1 MTNLNDTDRNHI
13 IALIQT
19 GQKLPKEYIYKLFA
33 DESDSRAEDV
43 FLFWNGRKE
52 DTTNVALPFHSIEH
66 IDEPRKEQD
75 KAQTSLFETDYRGRQ
90 LKGWTNK
97 LIWGDNKLILS
108 SLANGPMRQ
117 EIEAQG
123 GLKLIYIDPPFAVGA
138 DFGFNIEIG
147 GETAEKKQSVI
158 EEIAYRD
165 TWGKGISSYLSMM
178 YERLKLMHNL
188 LADDGSIYVHCD
200 WRVSSFLRIALNEIF
215 GIDNFS
221 VEIIWQRTTSHAQKQ
236 SFGNVHDYILMYRKS
251 KEKFRWNPQYEPHSE
266 EHIKKYYNSVDETG
280 RKFTLGDMTAA
291 GSGPSRIFYGKEI
304 APPKGTH
311 WRYSQE
317 NIDKLC
323 EDGLVVMT
331 SNDRPRFKRYLDTL
345 EGRIISALW
354 SDIYPINSQA
364 NESLSYPTQKPEA
377 LLERIIKASSNE
389 GDLIADFFCGSGTTA
404 AVAEKLGRKWITT
417 DLGRFSVH
425 TARKRLI
432 GVQRALQ
439 AGGKNFRAFE
449 LLNLGKYERQFFMD
463 DASLTNGKRKED
475 IYVDLILE
483 AYKAK
488 RIDNHSTLHGHKVG
502 RFVHV
507 GPLDVPVTQSRLMAI
522 FEECCQKL
530 YTQVDVLGFEFEM
543 GLTPQFIQELKE
555 KGVSVTLKY
564 IPKDVFDKRAVEKGQ
579 VKFFDVAYLNTK
591 EKIKDKSITIELTD
605 FVTHY
610 TQDDIEELQQSMRP
624 GSKVV
629 IEGGQILKIEKDK
642 NEIITRTVLTQ
653 NWFDWIDYWAID
665 FNYEDKKEIIK
676 IPSVLGLNG
685 LKDAKIEEKQN
696 EAILQSSNPTN
707 LNPDNEVWT
716 GNYIFENEWQSFRTK
731 KTPMLE
737 FTSIAHQYKTAG
749 KYKVMVKVVDIL
761 GIDTSKIIEVNI
773 A

>member
-1 MTNLNDTDRNHI
+1 MSLNDTDKNRI
-13 IALIQT
+13 IELIKA
-19 GQKLPKEYIYKLFA
+19 GEKLPKEYIYKLFA
-33 DESDSRAEDV
+33 NEEDV

-52 DTTNVALPFHSIEH
+52 DVTNIALPFHSIEH
-66 IDEPRKEQD
+66 IDEPRKEEK
-75 KAQTSLFETDYRGRQ
+75 KAGDAFEMFDTRGRQ

-108 SLANGPMRQ
+108 SLANGPIRD
-117 EIEAQG
+117 EIEKEG

-147 GETAEKKQSVI
+147 GETAEKKQSII

-188 LADDGSIYVHCD
+188 LAEDGSIYVHVGWQVASYTQMILSD
-200 WRVSSFLRIALNEIF
+200 IF
-215 GIDNFS
+215 GNDRYHNTIS
-221 VEIIWQRTTSHAQKQ
+221 WKRSHAHGDAGQ
-236 SFGNVHDYILMYRKS
+236 GARHYGRITDYIFIYSKS
-251 KEKFRWNPQYEPHSE
+251 EKSIWNPQYLEYSEDVLKRDYKYSDEKGIYRLTPVDGPGGASKGNPHYEFLGVKGYWRFSKDRMQE
-266 EHIKKYYNSVDETG
+266 LYDLGEIVLSSTGKSLSRKKYLID
-280 RKFTLGDMTAA
+280 A
-291 GSGPSRIFYGKEI
+291 
-304 APPKGTH
+304 KGTPVTDL
-311 WRYSQE
+311 WDDVNRISP
-317 NIDKLC
+317 
-323 EDGLVVMT
+323 T
-331 SNDRPRFKRYLDTL
+331 SN
-345 EGRIISALW
+345 EGLG
-354 SDIYPINSQA
+354 
-364 NESLSYPTQKPEA
+364 YPTQKPEA

-417 DLGRFSVH
+417 DLGRFSIH

-432 GVQRALQ
+432 GVQRELQ
-439 AGGKNFRAFE
+439 ASGKDFRAFE
-449 LLNLGKYERQFFMD
+449 ILNLGKYERQFFMD
-463 DASLTNGKRKED
+463 DLSTDVAVQRLHKAKED
-475 IYVDLILE
+475 LYVDLILK

-488 RIDNHSTLHGHKVG
+488 RIDGHSALHGQKSG

-507 GPLDVPVTQSRLMAI
+507 GPLDVPVTQSRLVDI
-522 FEECCQKL
+522 FEECRKNL

-555 KGVSVTLKY
+555 KGVSITLKY

-591 EKIKDKSITIELTD
+591 EKINGKSITIELTD

-610 TQDDIEELQQSMRP
+610 TQDDIEDLQQSMRA

-629 IEGGQILKIEKDK
+629 IEDGQIIKVEKDK
-642 NEIITRTVLTQ
+642 NGIITKTILTKE
-653 NWFDWIDYWAID
+653 WHDWIDYWAID

-676 IPSVLGLNG
+676 IKNDSGET
-685 LKDAKIEEKQN
+685 EEQ
-696 EAILQSSNPTN
+696 
-707 LNPDNEVWT
+707 WT
-716 GNYIFENEWQSFRTK
+716 GNYLFENEWQSFRTK
-731 KTPMLE
+731 KNPTLE
-737 FTSIAHQYKTAG
+737 FTSIAYEYKKSG

-761 GIDTSKIIEVNI
+761 GIDTSKIIEVHI
-773 A
+773 K